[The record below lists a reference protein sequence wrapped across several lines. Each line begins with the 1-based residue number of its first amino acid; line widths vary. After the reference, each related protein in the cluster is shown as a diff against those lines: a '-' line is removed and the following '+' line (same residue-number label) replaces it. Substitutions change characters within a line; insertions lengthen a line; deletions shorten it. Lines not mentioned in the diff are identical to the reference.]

1 MKASTGSDTPA
12 PGVNRLTN
20 FIEGTL
26 GLAVLG
32 LVVGL
37 VLRFGE
43 GDYEYRGT
51 PDNPCRYVFS
61 ASECIKGHN
70 WEWTVGSTMAEVS
83 LTYLI
88 IVGGI
93 YGLVRVLGGGR
104 FRGFL
109 KWFWR
114 GE

>member
-1 MKASTGSDTPA
+1 M
-12 PGVNRLTN
+12 NRLTN

-26 GLAVLG
+26 GLGVLG

-37 VLRFGE
+37 GLRFGS

-51 PDNPCRYVFS
+51 SDNPCRYAFS
-61 ASECIKGHN
+61 ISECITGRN

-93 YGLVRVLGGGR
+93 YGLVRLLGSGR
-104 FRGFL
+104 LRGFL
-109 KWFWR
+109 NWFWR